1 MVETIFTKKWERVNC
16 DSASSERDILQA
28 QGFKVSLNQA
38 LKSEKQKR
46 TSQSLDR
53 WLPPLEGLSKLKFGW
68 MSKGNPVPGDYEFI
82 IRDHWGAM
90 GESGYVFLGLETNN
104 TTKIEGLLQD
114 LESVRKNNSMS
125 LLVEGDSQILIN
137 MEKKLQSGTKSV
149 KVVGSWQ
156 LEGHLE
162 LQVNLLMNGLAARF
176 SHIRRNGNKFTDR
189 LENLCFDTCRTLREV
204 DWDMI
209 LDLMEQDK

>member
-1 MVETIFTKKWERVNC
+1 
-16 DSASSERDILQA
+16 
-28 QGFKVSLNQA
+28 
-38 LKSEKQKR
+38 
-46 TSQSLDR
+46 
-53 WLPPLEGLSKLKFGW
+53 

-90 GESGYVFLGLETNN
+90 GEYGYVFLGLETNN

-149 KVVGSWQ
+149 KVVGSW
-156 LEGHLE
+156 
-162 LQVNLLMNGLAARF
+162 
-176 SHIRRNGNKFTDR
+176 
-189 LENLCFDTCRTLREV
+189 
-204 DWDMI
+204 
-209 LDLMEQDK
+209 